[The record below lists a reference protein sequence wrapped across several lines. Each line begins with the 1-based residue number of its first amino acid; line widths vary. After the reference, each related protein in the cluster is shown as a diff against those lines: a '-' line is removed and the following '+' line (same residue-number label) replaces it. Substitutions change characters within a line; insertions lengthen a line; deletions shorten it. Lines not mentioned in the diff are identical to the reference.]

1 MYEIR
6 PRKGKR
12 YPDLI
17 SHAMPRALTSVMEP
31 YGVMN

>member
-1 MYEIR
+1 MKSVRANEN
-6 PRKGKR
+6 R

-17 SHAMPRALTSVMEP
+17 SHATPRALKSVLAP